1 MITEAKSAVPNPSI
15 LKESPITLC
24 VIISVM
30 ALITNKNRPSVR
42 NVTGRVSK
50 IKIGLTNTFKIDRIK
65 LAIIAA
71 LTDSK

>member
-1 MITEAKSAVPNPSI
+1 
-15 LKESPITLC
+15 
-24 VIISVM
+24 M
-30 ALITNKNRPSVR
+30 ALMTNKNRPSVR

-71 LTDSK
+71 LTDSKWKVSI